1 MRIAV
6 FHNYLDNIG
15 GAEIVTLSLARIFSA
30 DVYTTNIDR
39 EKIGQMGFA
48 DVAPRIFSIGHL
60 PKAAPFRQQLALWR
74 FRRLKLEGKY
84 DFFII
89 AGDWALSGAVN
100 NHPNLW
106 YAHSPLN
113 ELWAF
118 RRFIRQELLVTWKR
132 PLYDIWV
139 AANRRLTTLYAKS
152 VDAWV
157 CNSGNTKERIKRFYN
172 REARIIYPP
181 VAVSSYYERPAG
193 DYWLSVNRLIT
204 HKRVDLQIEA
214 FRRLPKE
221 KLVIVGSY
229 EKGVAQF
236 EACRSRLENL
246 KPANVEIKSWVS
258 DAELK
263 DLYANSRGF
272 IATAKDEDFGLTV
285 VEALAAGKPV
295 IAPREGGYQ
304 ESVIDGQTGRLLDGL
319 SAEKLASAIQEVSEE
334 LTVDSQKYVAPCQ
347 ARATAFDVS
356 KFAAAIKDEIAKTI
370 SRLAAG
376 RSSAKQA

>member
-1 MRIAV
+1 
-6 FHNYLDNIG
+6 
-15 GAEIVTLSLARIFSA
+15 
-30 DVYTTNIDR
+30 
-39 EKIGQMGFA
+39 MGFS
-48 DVAPRIFSIGHL
+48 DVVDRVFSIGKL

-74 FRRLKLEGKY
+74 FRRLNLAGKY

-106 YAHSPLN
+106 YVHSPLN

-118 RRFIRQELLVTWKR
+118 RRFIRQELLAVWKR

-139 AANRRLTTLYAKS
+139 AANRLLTTIYTKS

-157 CNSGNTKERIKRFYN
+157 CNSGNTKERIRRFYN

-181 VAVSSYYERPAG
+181 VAVSGYYNRPAG

-204 HKRVDLQIEA
+204 HKRVDLQVEA
-214 FRRLPKE
+214 FHRLPGE

-229 EKGVAQF
+229 EEGVAQF
-236 EACRSRLENL
+236 EACRSRIESLRPE
-246 KPANVEIKSWVS
+246 NVEIKSWVS
-258 DAELK
+258 DEELK
-263 DLYANSRGF
+263 ELYANSRGF

-304 ESVIDGQTGRLLDGL
+304 ESVVDGKTGRLLDDL
-319 SAEKLASAIQEVSEE
+319 SVEKLTSAIKEISEE
-334 LTVDSQKYVAPCQ
+334 LRIDPQKYVAPCQ
-347 ARATAFDVS
+347 KRAAAFDIS
-356 KFAAAIKDEIAKTI
+356 EFAAAIKDEITRTV
-370 SRLAAG
+370 SRLTDDQ
-376 RSSAKQA
+376 SSVK